1 MKRTAKD
8 VALRAG
14 TSVSAVSRAFKPGS
28 ALSDDKRKRILEAA
42 TELGYATPSGQVA
55 SRVNLG
61 TIALVAGDLAN
72 PFYPTVL
79 EALSQELF
87 KRERRL
93 ILHVA
98 PAGRD
103 VDAVMQQ
110 VLDYK
115 VDAAIITSA
124 TLSSTLAR
132 TCTQRKLPV
141 VLFNRAQP
149 EAGISAVSCDNFAGG
164 RAIGERIVESGR
176 RRIAFVGG
184 LEDTST
190 HIERWRGFSEALN
203 HAGIP
208 LFAQVS
214 GAFDY
219 GKAFQAVSD
228 LLREGVKPETI
239 FCCNDVMALAAIDAA
254 KACGMQVPG
263 DLAVIGF
270 DDIPMAAWQ
279 SYRLTTVRQRIRLMI
294 KECIELIDLIMSDPE
309 HAGTTRLVPGYL
321 IERDSG

>member
-28 ALSDDKRKRILEAA
+28 ALSDDKRERILKAA

-55 SRVNLG
+55 SQVNLG

-79 EALSQELF
+79 EALSLELF
-87 KRERRL
+87 ERERRL

-98 PAGRD
+98 PAGRN

-149 EAGISAVSCDNFAGG
+149 EAPPPP
-164 RAIGERIVESGR
+164 SGY
-176 RRIAFVGG
+176 
-184 LEDTST
+184 
-190 HIERWRGFSEALN
+190 H
-203 HAGIP
+203 
-208 LFAQVS
+208 
-214 GAFDY
+214 
-219 GKAFQAVSD
+219 
-228 LLREGVKPETI
+228 
-239 FCCNDVMALAAIDAA
+239 
-254 KACGMQVPG
+254 
-263 DLAVIGF
+263 
-270 DDIPMAAWQ
+270 
-279 SYRLTTVRQRIRLMI
+279 
-294 KECIELIDLIMSDPE
+294 
-309 HAGTTRLVPGYL
+309 
-321 IERDSG
+321 